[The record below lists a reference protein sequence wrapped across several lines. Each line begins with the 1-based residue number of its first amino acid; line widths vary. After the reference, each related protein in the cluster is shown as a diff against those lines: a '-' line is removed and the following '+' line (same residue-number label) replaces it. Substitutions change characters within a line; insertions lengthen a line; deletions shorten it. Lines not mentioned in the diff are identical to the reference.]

1 MSISYEAAY
10 DAFGG
15 KEGTEK
21 LLEQLRS
28 MGLSED
34 TINTALTPYFKTTP
48 STPAAI
54 TTPAAVTP
62 PATTQTFSDQI
73 TSGPGTTQDEFM
85 SLVSAPASTV
95 VGGTG
100 NDTVVGAAADNITR
114 SGLTG
119 QAGQMVV
126 EGDDIETQIAQ
137 LPTEYAHWSRSA
149 DQRTMELIRKSD
161 GAVLDRRTVGDFSDL
176 DLAKIGL
183 SFIPGAGQILA
194 GLNVADAVRRGDL
207 LQAAIGVTGLMPGAQ
222 NVNTALRVGQAVDSG
237 NTFGALTALAGNTDL
252 QNLTGLNT
260 ANVGGFTAKD
270 VMAAGSLTQA
280 ALAGNTAGVL
290 TSLGTLAGS
299 SDTVLAGKALG
310 LITRIQ
316 NGDVRALGEA
326 MALSNGVSGGGSTGS
341 TTVGNFEDT
350 EVTRLKGLGYTNK
363 QIQDYLNRVDNLTS
377 DQDTAVSTVVGGA
390 GNDVTLPGG
399 VQLASTGDGV
409 FRTDVGGTPIFA
421 ESKNAGTVTV
431 PFGYTL
437 LSSTEADN
445 KPEGAYYDITANAW
459 FKPST
464 DLADLTGGDTIKSDA
479 DLFTS
484 SLGDLDRL
492 DNTDKTTDDFAD
504 FLKTIGITNTT
515 QLADSGLSNQDIL
528 AMINALDDTVSVT
541 GGKGNDSIAGGTSN
555 DSIKGGTDNDNI
567 ETVSVTGGRGNDVI
581 TGGTGND
588 VGTLSC
594 PAGKVPNEAGTECID
609 AVVIKGKR
617 DPCPAGT
624 VYDEDL
630 DACVTIEEDPCPDGY
645 HRDESGQCVQDEC
658 PDGYVRNLGTGAC
671 EKVED
676 DCPTGYSRD
685 EITGQCI
692 LDIEIVDKKCPPG
705 QVYDEDLKFCVDIKE
720 EECPDG
726 YHRDESGVCVQDECP
741 DGYVRN
747 LATGACEKVEDDC
760 PTGYHR
766 DESGVCVIDDC
777 PTGYHR
783 DESGVCVIDEE
794 EPCPEG
800 YSRDELTG
808 KCIPD
813 IEIKDKKCP
822 PGQVYDEDLKF
833 CVDIK
838 DEPCPTGFYRDESGT
853 CVLDECP
860 EGYVRDLGTGECVL
874 PEEECPTGYHR
885 DKTTGQCV
893 IDDCP
898 TGYHRDESGVC
909 VPDDEECPTGYH
921 RDESGVC
928 VQDECPDGYVRDL
941 TTGECVLP
949 QEPCPEG
956 FERDELTGECIPVI
970 EIEACKDGKV
980 RDPITG
986 LCVFPPD
993 EPCAKGYHRDETTGL
1008 CVPDDDDKCETGYE
1022 KVNGTCV
1029 PVCQEG
1035 YVRNLATGACEKP
1048 EEPCPE
1054 GFERD
1059 ELTGKCIPVITI
1071 EECKDGKVRDPITG
1085 LCVFP
1090 PEEPC
1095 AKGYHR
1101 DETTGL
1107 CVPDDDDKCETGY
1120 EKVNGTCVPVC
1131 KEGYV
1136 RNLETGACEKAEE
1149 PCAKG
1154 YHRDASGLCVPDE
1167 EEPCAEGYH
1176 RDEDTGLCVLDDD
1189 PCDEGYHR
1197 ENGVCV
1203 PDDCPEGYLRNLDTG
1218 KCEKIEDKE
1227 CPIGQVRNA
1236 QGKCVPIT
1244 KTTEC
1249 DPGYE
1254 KVNGVCVPVCQTGY
1268 QRVDGVCKKITTV
1281 TPSTYTAS
1289 SGSGEGEK
1297 TDPIYATG
1305 MDNFDLFATLEEL
1318 LAGNSDKKDNKK
1330 DTKKSKEKTK
1340 MASGGY
1346 LDDLLA
1352 EPMTVDDLLKL
1363 LR

>member
-1 MSISYEAAY
+1 MAAPKMYSDEELFLQTGSWEKAAELRDAQNRALNEYNWSQQAATTPATPAALPSYENAY

-15 KEGTEK
+15 KEGTDK

-34 TINTALTPYFKTTP
+34 AINTALTPYFKTTP
-48 STPAAI
+48 
-54 TTPAAVTP
+54 TTPAVVTP
-62 PATTQTFSDQI
+62 TFSQQI
-73 TSGPGTTQDEFM
+73 TSGPGTSQNEFM
-85 SLVSAPASTV
+85 SLVSTPASTVVGGTGNDTVTGAKGNDTV

-126 EGDDIETQIAQ
+126 EGDDIETQISQ
-137 LPTEYAHWSRSA
+137 LPTEYASWSRSA

-194 GLNVADAVRRGDL
+194 GLNVADAARRGDL

-290 TSLGTLAGS
+290 TSLGTLTNS
-299 SDTVLAGKALG
+299 SDTVLAGKALS
-310 LITRIQ
+310 LFNRIQ
-316 NGDVRALGEA
+316 NGDTRALGEA
-326 MALSNGVSGGGSTGS
+326 MALSNGVSSGGSTAAITSLSEEDLAELKPGELEAYQKGGVQGLVDFRRSQKTS
-341 TTVGNFEDT
+341 TGASS
-350 EVTRLKGLGYTNK
+350 
-363 QIQDYLNRVDNLTS
+363 I
-377 DQDTAVSTVVGGA
+377 VGGA
-390 GNDVTLPGG
+390 GNDVTLPTG
-399 VQLASTGDGV
+399 VQLASAGDGV

-421 ESKNAGTVTV
+421 DSTNASTVT
-431 PFGYTL
+431 PPLGYTL

-459 FKPST
+459 FKPS
-464 DLADLTGGDTIKSDA
+464 ADLTDLTGSDTIKSDA

-515 QLADSGLSNQDIL
+515 QLTDSGLSNQDIL
-528 AMINALDDTVSVT
+528 DMINALDDTVSVT
-541 GGKGNDSIAGGTSN
+541 GGKGNDSI
-555 DSIKGGTDNDNI
+555 KGGTDNDTI

-581 TGGTGND
+581 TGGTDNDFIKGGTDNDKIETVTVTGAKGND
-588 VGTLSC
+588 VITGGTGNDTGKITC
-594 PAGKVPNEAGTECID
+594 PPGKVLNAEGTACID
-609 AVVIKGKR
+609 EVIIKDKR

-624 VYDEDL
+624 IYDEDL
-630 DACVTIEEDPCPDGY
+630 DQCVPLEQDPCPDGY
-645 HRDESGQCVQDEC
+645 HRDESGQ
-658 PDGYVRNLGTGAC
+658 
-671 EKVED
+671 
-676 DCPTGYSRD
+676 
-685 EITGQCI
+685 
-692 LDIEIVDKKCPPG
+692 
-705 QVYDEDLKFCVDIKE
+705 
-720 EECPDG
+720 
-726 YHRDESGVCVQDECP
+726 CVQDECP

-760 PTGYHR
+760 PTGY
-766 DESGVCVIDDC
+766 
-777 PTGYHR
+777 
-783 DESGVCVIDEE
+783 
-794 EPCPEG
+794 
-800 YSRDELTG
+800 SRDELTG

-813 IEIKDKKCP
+813 IEVVSKKCP

-833 CVDIK
+833 CVDVK

-874 PEEECPTGYHR
+874 PEEECPEGFSR
-885 DKTTGQCV
+885 DK
-893 IDDCP
+893 
-898 TGYHRDESGVC
+898 
-909 VPDDEECPTGYH
+909 
-921 RDESGVC
+921 
-928 VQDECPDGYVRDL
+928 
-941 TTGECVLP
+941 
-949 QEPCPEG
+949 
-956 FERDELTGECIPVI
+956 
-970 EIEACKDGKV
+970 
-980 RDPITG
+980 
-986 LCVFPPD
+986 
-993 EPCAKGYHRDETTGL
+993 
-1008 CVPDDDDKCETGYE
+1008 
-1022 KVNGTCV
+1022 
-1029 PVCQEG
+1029 
-1035 YVRNLATGACEKP
+1035 
-1048 EEPCPE
+1048 
-1054 GFERD
+1054 
-1059 ELTGKCIPVITI
+1059 LTGKCIPDIVI

-1090 PEEPC
+1090 PEDCPTGFH
-1095 AKGYHR
+1095 K

-1107 CVPDDDDKCETGY
+1107 CVPDDDDEKCKTGYEKVNGTCVPVCKDGYVRNLATGVCEKPEEPCPEGFERDELTGECIPVIKIEACKDGKVRDPITGECVFPPDDKCAEGYHRDEATGLCVPDDDEKCETGY

-1136 RNLETGACEKAEE
+1136 RNLETGVCEKPEE
-1149 PCAKG
+1149 PCPEG
-1154 YHRDASGLCVPDE
+1154 FERDE
-1167 EEPCAEGYH
+1167 ETGECIPVIKIEACKDGKVRDPITGECVFPPDEPCADGFH
-1176 RDEDTGLCVLDDD
+1176 KDEDTGLCVPDED

-1203 PDDCPEGYLRNLDTG
+1203 PDDCPEGYLRNLETG

-1236 QGKCVPIT
+1236 EGKCVPIT
-1244 KTTEC
+1244 KTTDC
-1249 DPGYE
+1249 GPGYE

-1268 QRVDGVCKKITTV
+1268 QRVDGVCKKITTT

-1318 LAGNSDKKDNKK
+1318 LADNSGKKDTKK

-1352 EPMTVDDLLKL
+1352 EQMTVDDLLKL